1 MKSVEEVA
9 GSVQFG
15 GSEGRIK
22 DETEF
27 PYAHVMVGGTFD
39 RFHAGHRALLD
50 KAFATG
56 AVVDI
61 GVSSDEFLAS
71 RNKTL
76 RERIQSY
83 EVRIAQIQEYLMQNG
98 WLKRGFLTSLNYV
111 FAPSALD
118 AGIQGIVITPDSIE
132 GAEFINQQRL
142 AIGSPPLELIV
153 IDFVSDES
161 GAVISSTRLRQQEA

>member
-1 MKSVEEVA
+1 
-9 GSVQFG
+9 
-15 GSEGRIK
+15 
-22 DETEF
+22 
-27 PYAHVMVGGTFD
+27 
-39 RFHAGHRALLD
+39 
-50 KAFATG
+50 
-56 AVVDI
+56 
-61 GVSSDEFLAS
+61 
-71 RNKTL
+71 
-76 RERIQSY
+76 
-83 EVRIAQIQEYLMQNG
+83 MQNG